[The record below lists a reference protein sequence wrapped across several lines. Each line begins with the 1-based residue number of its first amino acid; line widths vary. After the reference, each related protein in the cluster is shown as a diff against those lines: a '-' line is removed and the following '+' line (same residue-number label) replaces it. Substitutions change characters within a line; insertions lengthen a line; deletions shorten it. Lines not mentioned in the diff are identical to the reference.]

1 MTEMIIKTA
10 SIWVPLFLV
19 IGAFTIAVIVTVKY
33 KIPALAGRVAKVE
46 MVAHVQEVKATD
58 MVDTIKKKE
67 MYDEDGSARYQHV
80 SACKRFQEIYCK
92 KTDEIKSEVTG
103 IKESLNKMGTVIQ
116 EERITIATT
125 MARVE
130 GMIEK
135 DRSEELKL
143 LANMIV
149 KKVNIKNGG

>member
-1 MTEMIIKTA
+1 MTELIIKTV
-10 SIWVPLFLV
+10 SIWMPVLLV
-19 IGAFTIAVIVTVKY
+19 VGAFTVAVIVAVKY
-33 KIPALAGRVAKVE
+33 KIPALAGRVAKIE
-46 MVAHVQEVKATD
+46 MVAHVQEVDAVT
-58 MVDTIKKKE
+58 MADTVKKKE
-67 MYDEDGSARYQHV
+67 IYDEDGRARYQHV
-80 SACKRFQEIYCK
+80 SDCKRLQEIYCK

-149 KKVNIKNGG
+149 KKVNIKR